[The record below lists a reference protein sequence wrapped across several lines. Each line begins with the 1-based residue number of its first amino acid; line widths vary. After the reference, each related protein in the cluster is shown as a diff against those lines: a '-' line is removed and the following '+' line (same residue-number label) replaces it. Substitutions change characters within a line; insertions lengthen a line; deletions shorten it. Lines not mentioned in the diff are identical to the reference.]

1 MTSILEIKGDSLRIE
16 GTVLIVSKLK
26 VIPIVLET
34 AGNDFF
40 NICIQSGSIT
50 ASISRLGEFLTDND
64 PPEGITYTWEQI
76 SPPIGS

>member
-40 NICIQSGSIT
+40 NICIQPGD
-50 ASISRLGEFLTDND
+50 RD
-64 PPEGITYTWEQI
+64 WETI
-76 SPPIGS
+76 M